1 MRVEFQ
7 YAYVWDL
14 VYHML
19 AHIKVDNPSDLY
31 AEEYIERI
39 RLEKKEQFPD
49 IVEAMANLSGYYNEN
64 FNRLGIINFLPFGCP
79 DINALKYVLEQYP
92 GFMPEDREFF
102 VNPFVELLEKEDAF
116 YGDYWRTLFQHA
128 KEKEFQIE
136 DYLERSLEKYGVL
149 GDYFHKSTAVVGLS
163 FSMTCAGRGLMGNP
177 DAFVTI
183 IPYSQEEEDYS
194 NLFLQVLH
202 ENTHQF
208 TDALLQQNIC
218 MDDGSHLFS
227 EYIVILFDYYL
238 IKAICPEDLES
249 YLCYL
254 SSALEMEEEKMTEE
268 LLLNSFVVPEDWSAK
283 LQQLVQ
289 DICLLK

>member
-7 YAYVWDL
+7 YAYVLDL

-49 IVEAMANLSGYYNEN
+49 IVEAMANLSEYYNEN
-64 FNRLGIINFLPFGCP
+64 FNRLGIINFLPFGCY

-92 GFMPEDREFF
+92 GFMPEDR
-102 VNPFVELLEKEDAF
+102 ELLEKEDAF

-136 DYLERSLEKYGVL
+136 DYLEKSLEKYGVL

-268 LLLNSFVVPEDWSAK
+268 LLLNSFVVPQEWDAK

-289 DICLLK
+289 EICLLK